1 MSTIDM
7 NLDRIAA
14 ALSGNY
20 AGRPDLDA
28 LRTELAQALERAETG
43 EQHGRITALE
53 QMIENLEQRKT
64 ERRAIARRLSDQAE
78 SAARIHAT
86 ETALEE
92 IAGTLAAYLEARRR
106 VTFYDVEKMLAKA
119 RKALEVQP

>member
-7 NLDRIAA
+7 DLDRIAA
-14 ALSGNY
+14 ALSGKY
-20 AGRPDLDA
+20 AGRPDLSA
-28 LRTELAQALERAETG
+28 LRDELARIMEKAETG
-43 EQHGRITALE
+43 EQHGRVTALE
-53 QMIENLEQRKT
+53 QMIENLEQRKA
-64 ERRAIARRLSDQAE
+64 ERRATARRLSDQAE
-78 SAARIHAT
+78 SAARIRAT

-119 RKALEVQP
+119 RTALEVQS